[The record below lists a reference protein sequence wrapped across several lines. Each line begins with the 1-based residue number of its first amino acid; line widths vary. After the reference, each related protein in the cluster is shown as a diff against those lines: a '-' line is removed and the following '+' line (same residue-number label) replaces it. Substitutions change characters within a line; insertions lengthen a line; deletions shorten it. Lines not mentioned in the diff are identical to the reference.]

1 MNTTSLGAVKLQA
14 RDHSFFL
21 LRFTEEIFDII
32 SHCAVMELYLKAFR
46 ANLDVGVGF
55 LQDRATVSSFISHN
69 LGSSFLTILY
79 NLKPPL
85 S

>member
-1 MNTTSLGAVKLQA
+1 MIKG
-14 RDHSFFL
+14 
-21 LRFTEEIFDII
+21 FDII

-55 LQDRATVSSFISHN
+55 LQDRATVSSFILDN

-79 NLKPPL
+79 NLKPYNL
-85 S
+85 LVEYHKDVDNVLCKDNLFWL